1 MSSFWSFVLNRAAN
15 AISAAMKKKTSK
27 RSCFSRF
34 KLMSNAATVM
44 TDEIRDSATSRFP
57 LAVSGVDERC

>member
-1 MSSFWSFVLNRAAN
+1 
-15 AISAAMKKKTSK
+15 MKKKTSK